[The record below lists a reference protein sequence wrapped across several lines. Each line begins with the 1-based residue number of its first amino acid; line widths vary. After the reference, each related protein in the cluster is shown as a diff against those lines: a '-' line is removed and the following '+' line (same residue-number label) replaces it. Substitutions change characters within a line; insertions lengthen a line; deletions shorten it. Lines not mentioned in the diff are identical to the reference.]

1 MNPRPPGAYANPHL
15 AGIGLGLVLLAAFVI
30 MGRGLGA
37 SGAFS
42 STVSWFVN
50 LVAPAH
56 AQANEYMQQYLGDGS
71 THPLKAWL
79 VFEVI
84 GVAAGALVSGLL
96 AGRAHIAVEKGPR
109 VSTAVRLLCAAQRR
123 QLGLHDHGVRRRL
136 RGRLVLQVAMAM
148 MTPLFKYG
156 LFGEEFSLLVAF
168 VLGLGFGFF
177 LERAGFGSARK
188 LAAQFYL
195 YDMSVFK
202 VMFTAIVTAM
212 LGVTY
217 LGWIGWLDLSLVYL
231 VPTHLGPQLVGGL
244 VLGVGFVIGGYC
256 PGTSV
261 ASLATGRID
270 AMVYALGIFAG
281 TFVYAEVYPAIKG
294 FVNADAMGQVTLP
307 EVLGL
312 PYGVV
317 VFAVVVIAVVGF
329 WGATKIERWVGS
341 KS

>member
-1 MNPRPPGAYANPHL
+1 
-15 AGIGLGLVLLAAFVI
+15 
-30 MGRGLGA
+30 
-37 SGAFS
+37 
-42 STVSWFVN
+42 
-50 LVAPAH
+50 
-56 AQANEYMQQYLGDGS
+56 
-71 THPLKAWL
+71 
-79 VFEVI
+79 
-84 GVAAGALVSGLL
+84 
-96 AGRAHIAVEKGPR
+96 
-109 VSTAVRLLCAAQRR
+109 
-123 QLGLHDHGVRRRL
+123 
-136 RGRLVLQVAMAM
+136 M

-329 WGATKIERWVGS
+329 WGATKIERWAGS

>member
-1 MNPRPPGAYANPHL
+1 
-15 AGIGLGLVLLAAFVI
+15 
-30 MGRGLGA
+30 
-37 SGAFS
+37 
-42 STVSWFVN
+42 
-50 LVAPAH
+50 
-56 AQANEYMQQYLGDGS
+56 
-71 THPLKAWL
+71 
-79 VFEVI
+79 
-84 GVAAGALVSGLL
+84 
-96 AGRAHIAVEKGPR
+96 
-109 VSTAVRLLCAAQRR
+109 
-123 QLGLHDHGVRRRL
+123 
-136 RGRLVLQVAMAM
+136 M
-148 MTPLFKYG
+148 MTPLYKYG
-156 LFGEEFSLLVAF
+156 FFGEEFSLLVAF

-177 LERAGFGSARK
+177 LERAGFGSAKK
-188 LAAQFYL
+188 LVSQFYL
-195 YDMSVFK
+195 NDLAVFK

-217 LGWIGWLDLSLVYL
+217 LGWIGWLDLGLVYL

-244 VLGVGFVIGGYC
+244 VLGVGFVVGGYC

-312 PYGVV
+312 PYGLV

-329 WGATKIERWVGS
+329 WGATKVERWVGGRS
-341 KS
+341 

>member
-1 MNPRPPGAYANPHL
+1 
-15 AGIGLGLVLLAAFVI
+15 
-30 MGRGLGA
+30 
-37 SGAFS
+37 
-42 STVSWFVN
+42 
-50 LVAPAH
+50 
-56 AQANEYMQQYLGDGS
+56 
-71 THPLKAWL
+71 
-79 VFEVI
+79 
-84 GVAAGALVSGLL
+84 
-96 AGRAHIAVEKGPR
+96 
-109 VSTAVRLLCAAQRR
+109 
-123 QLGLHDHGVRRRL
+123 
-136 RGRLVLQVAMAM
+136 MAM

-168 VLGLGFGFF
+168 VLGIGFGFC

-217 LGWIGWLDLSLVYL
+217 LGWIGWLDLGLVYL

-244 VLGVGFVIGGYC
+244 VLGVGFVVGGYC

-312 PYGVV
+312 PYGLV
-317 VFAVVVIAVVGF
+317 VFAVVVIAVAGF
-329 WGATKIERWVGS
+329 WGATKVERWVGGRS
-341 KS
+341 

>member
-1 MNPRPPGAYANPHL
+1 
-15 AGIGLGLVLLAAFVI
+15 
-30 MGRGLGA
+30 
-37 SGAFS
+37 
-42 STVSWFVN
+42 
-50 LVAPAH
+50 
-56 AQANEYMQQYLGDGS
+56 
-71 THPLKAWL
+71 
-79 VFEVI
+79 
-84 GVAAGALVSGLL
+84 
-96 AGRAHIAVEKGPR
+96 
-109 VSTAVRLLCAAQRR
+109 
-123 QLGLHDHGVRRRL
+123 
-136 RGRLVLQVAMAM
+136 M

-329 WGATKIERWVGS
+329 WGATRIERWVGS

>member
-1 MNPRPPGAYANPHL
+1 
-15 AGIGLGLVLLAAFVI
+15 
-30 MGRGLGA
+30 
-37 SGAFS
+37 
-42 STVSWFVN
+42 
-50 LVAPAH
+50 
-56 AQANEYMQQYLGDGS
+56 
-71 THPLKAWL
+71 
-79 VFEVI
+79 
-84 GVAAGALVSGLL
+84 
-96 AGRAHIAVEKGPR
+96 
-109 VSTAVRLLCAAQRR
+109 
-123 QLGLHDHGVRRRL
+123 
-136 RGRLVLQVAMAM
+136 M

-168 VLGLGFGFF
+168 VLGIGFGFC

-217 LGWIGWLDLSLVYL
+217 LGWIGWLDLGLVYL

-244 VLGVGFVIGGYC
+244 VLGVGFVVGGYC

-261 ASLATGRID
+261 ASLATGRVD

-312 PYGVV
+312 PYGLV

-329 WGATKIERWVGS
+329 WGATRIERWVGS